1 MNSRKI
7 RFALPLALLLSLA
20 IASLAVGATQDHGK
34 GPGWDWGKKKGH
46 FIKWKDNRNTFRAFL
61 TGRNEIPATHSRG
74 TGRLTLTI
82 NADNTMSFELTY
94 SGLANPATAAHVHFG
109 QPFANG
115 GVSFFFCGGGGKP
128 ACPPG
133 NTTTPV
139 TITGTV
145 AAADVL
151 AIPSQLLPAGD
162 LVAIG
167 EEIRAGFTYAN
178 IHTAVSP
185 GGEIRG
191 QLSGKRGFFFR
202 GFFDDDDD

>member
-1 MNSRKI
+1 MNGRRI
-7 RFALPLALLLSLA
+7 RLAVPLALLLGLAVASLA
-20 IASLAVGATQDHGK
+20 IGATQDHGK
-34 GPGWDWGKKKGH
+34 GPPGWGKGKKSQSW
-46 FIKWKDNRNTFRAFL
+46 WKENRNTFRASL
-61 TGRNEIPATHSRG
+61 IGHNEIPATHSKG

-94 SGLANPATAAHVHFG
+94 SGLSNPATAAHVHFG

-139 TITGTV
+139 TITGAI
-145 AAADVL
+145 AATDVQ
-151 AIPSQLLPAGD
+151 AIPTQLLAAND

-167 EEIRAGFTYAN
+167 EVIREGFAYAN

-191 QLSGKRGFFFR
+191 QLSGKHGKGFWH
-202 GFFDDDDD
+202 GHDD